1 MAPQSTPEVFGEVI
15 NATGDFRLRLYF
27 VEVSLPQSYSNEKS
41 FDFHSLVLYSKANT
55 DWILKCAI
63 TRSAF
68 QIDSNR
74 SRWVSEIHSL
84 DSHGEIATIKLGEEG
99 PPDASGTIHVTYSWR
114 ELDLLENRE
123 VRTIKICKSPFDSLV
138 RPDGSK

>member
-27 VEVSLPQSYSNEKS
+27 VEVSLPQRYLDEKS
-41 FDFHSLVLYSKANT
+41 FDFHSLVLYSKADT
-55 DWILKCAI
+55 DWILKSSI

-68 QIDSNR
+68 QLDYNR
-74 SRWVSEIHSL
+74 RRWVSEIHCL
-84 DSHGEIATIKLGEEG
+84 DSFGEIATIKLGEEG

-114 ELDLLENRE
+114 EWDLLKNRE
-123 VRTIKICKSPFDSLV
+123 VQTIKICESPFDSLV
-138 RPDGSK
+138 HPDESK